1 MTGDRVIRTVCPR
14 NCYCTCGM
22 LITVRDGQIVQI
34 EGDPLN
40 PATGGK
46 VCLKGLSYVERVNA
60 PDRLHTPLRRNKGS
74 DRFEPVSWEDALDG
88 IAKGLE
94 QLRVSDGPLSVFY
107 YEGSGN
113 HGALSVM
120 ADVFWNQFGGCTRA
134 HGDLCWSAGLE
145 ATRLTYGANLHDH
158 PVLTRESRFIML
170 WGHNPA
176 ETNIHQMRLIFEAQ
190 EKGAALAVI
199 DPRSTDT
206 SDAADIHLRPRPGTD
221 AALAMGMA
229 NVLNSEGLTDRPF
242 LGRNAVGVEPF
253 LERAGEYPV
262 ERVAEITGLSE
273 QEIHDLSVAYG
284 SNRPAL
290 LIAGFGLQR
299 HHHAGQTMRTVALLP
314 ALTGNI
320 GVKGGGWQYANL
332 ASHVLREPPLPHP
345 RNGSGRSIPTSRFG
359 IELQQLS
366 DPPVRAAWIEKA
378 NPVSQ
383 HPQTSRVRK
392 ALESMELV
400 VVVDQFLTDTARM
413 ADYVLP
419 AKTLFEEEDLV
430 TAYWHPYLQLRQQ
443 VLRPPEGVKTET
455 EIWQLLCQRFGF
467 ETDWF
472 CSDRRELLRRMLPE
486 GQGGLLERMESE
498 PVMFNGAN
506 EVVSGSGNGYVAWH
520 DGSYPTESGKIE
532 FESEEASRLWGVD
545 RLPSYEPLP
554 EGHES
559 EAASRYPLQLLTCK
573 TRERIHSQFG
583 NLSWIQEV
591 DRSRRLDMHP
601 EDALA
606 RGLSDGEMV
615 AVWND
620 RGRVEIEVH
629 FDYGIRQG
637 VVHVIEG
644 RCHPDD
650 PWLNL
655 LTDDGITDMN
665 HGAIFYECLV
675 EVGKP

>member
-1 MTGDRVIRTVCPR
+1 
-14 NCYCTCGM
+14 M
-22 LITVRDGQIVQI
+22 LVTVRDGQIVQI

-60 PDRLHTPLRRNKGS
+60 PDRLRTPLRREKGS
-74 DRFEPVSWEDALDG
+74 DRFEPVSWEEALDG

-94 QLRVSDGPLSVFY
+94 QLRLSDGPLSVLY

-113 HGALSVM
+113 HGALSVL

-134 HGDLCWSAGLE
+134 HGDLCWPAGLE
-145 ATRLTYGANLHDH
+145 ATRLTYGANLHNH
-158 PVLTRESRFIML
+158 PVLTGDSRFVLL

-190 EKGAALAVI
+190 EKGATLAVI

-206 SDAADIHLRPRPGTD
+206 SDAADIHLKPRPGTD

-229 NVLNSEGLTDRPF
+229 NILKSEGLIDLPF
-242 LGRNAVGVEPF
+242 LEHNATGVEPF
-253 LERAGEYPV
+253 LERVGEYPV
-262 ERVAEITGLSE
+262 KRVAEITGLSE
-273 QEIHDLSVAYG
+273 QEIHDLAVAYG

-299 HHHAGQTMRTVALLP
+299 HHYAGQTMRAVALLP
-314 ALTGNI
+314 ALTGNV

-332 ASHVLREPPLPHP
+332 ASDVLREPPLPHP
-345 RNGSGRSIPTSRFG
+345 PDGPGRSLPTSRFG
-359 IELQQLS
+359 IDMMELN

-378 NPVSQ
+378 NPASQ
-383 HPQTSRVRK
+383 HPQTSRVRD
-392 ALESMELV
+392 ALESMDLL

-413 ADYVLP
+413 AHYVLP

-443 VLRPPEGVKTET
+443 VMEPPEGVKTET
-455 EIWQLLCQRFGF
+455 EIWQLLCERFGF

-472 CSDRRELLRRMLPE
+472 GSDRRELLRRMLPE
-486 GQGGLLERMESE
+486 GQGELLERLESE
-498 PVMFNGAN
+498 PVMFDGAE
-506 EVVSGSGNGYVAWH
+506 EVVSGSGNGYVVWH

-545 RLPSYEPLP
+545 RLPSYKPLP

-559 EAASRYPLQLLTCK
+559 EVASRFPLQLLTCK

-583 NLSWIQEV
+583 NLSWIEDV
-591 DRSRRLDMHP
+591 DRSRRLDIHP
-601 EDALA
+601 EDAVA
-606 RGLSDGEMV
+606 RGLSEGERA

-644 RCHPDD
+644 RCRPDD

-665 HGAIFYECLV
+665 HGATFYECLV
-675 EVGKP
+675 EVGKS